1 MKLAYKNKNLEK
13 ACTDGSY
20 ARKKYGHDNAVKIH
34 LRVDQIR
41 ASESVEFMIENHIGR
56 CHRLQGNR
64 SGQYAVDLE
73 HPYRLIFSVNGE
85 QIQIAKIEEIAD

>member
-1 MKLAYKNKNLEK
+1 
-13 ACTDGSY
+13 
-20 ARKKYGHDNAVKIH
+20 
-34 LRVDQIR
+34 
-41 ASESVEFMIENHIGR
+41 MIENHIGR

-85 QIQIAKIEEIAD
+85 QIQIAKIEEIADYH